1 MRKIF
6 PGKRALLAL
15 IFSHNKVFQVKSG
28 FILCA
33 QNRREIFFLKRAET
47 DAFSFFKDAAL
58 AVENKKTRCFHRNLV
73 SVLHP
78 FFLFF
83 VAAVFDWAVVI

>member
-1 MRKIF
+1 M
-6 PGKRALLAL
+6 
-15 IFSHNKVFQVKSG
+15 
-28 FILCA
+28 
-33 QNRREIFFLKRAET
+33 KRAET

-58 AVENKKTRCFHRNLV
+58 AVENKKTQCFHRNLV